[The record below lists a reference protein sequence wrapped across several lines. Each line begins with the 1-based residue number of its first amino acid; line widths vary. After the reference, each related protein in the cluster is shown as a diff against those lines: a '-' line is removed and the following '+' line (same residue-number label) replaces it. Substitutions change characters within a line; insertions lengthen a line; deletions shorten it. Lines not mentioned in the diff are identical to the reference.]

1 MAEEQKYEEIEAPKQ
16 IGAPANAEVVLD
28 DGTMSLI
35 AHLTELRSRLIKC
48 LVATALGKGIK
59 EFKSGVTEEA
69 NKTDNQQMM
78 NVTEQPKELPQA
90 DQQTKQ

>member
-1 MAEEQKYEEIEAPKQ
+1 MISPYTA
-16 IGAPANAEVVLD
+16 GALV
-28 DGTMSLI
+28 
-35 AHLTELRSRLIKC
+35 
-48 LVATALGKGIK
+48 LVALIVFGPSKLPEIGKALGKGIK